1 MCGKAVKKVF
11 GGGSTPKV
19 VQAEPTPPPA
29 VAQAAPNASDVK
41 GSEINN
47 GETNTNAKGKK
58 KLIINKVS
66 GVGTGVNL

>member
-11 GGGSTPKV
+11 GGGSHKQET
-19 VQAEPTPPPA
+19 APPPA
-29 VAQAAPNASDVK
+29 VAQAAPGNANNLA
-41 GSEINN
+41 SETKQ

-58 KLIINKVS
+58 KLIINKS